1 MMPAID
7 HSNDHLEEDIK
18 RLRNKYY
25 CPAAIDPKSMPAVP
39 PDPASG
45 VRRIAVIRRM
55 QKEGRTDV
63 WLAERDGHFAGLAAT
78 INSEDAILLDYFA
91 VAKRLRGQGMGS
103 AFLQALLDKYA
114 GKGLF
119 VEIEA
124 ADQDDPSG
132 EKQLRKQFYLRNG
145 LEDMHVTVILF
156 GVRME
161 LLGRGCDLDFDGY
174 REFYR
179 THYNP
184 WEAEHVVR
192 PEGD

>member
-1 MMPAID
+1 MNLTLRRPAHPLDWLRI
-7 HSNDHLEEDIK
+7 
-18 RLRNKYY
+18 RLLYRQAFPRYERK
-25 CPAAIDPKSMPAVP
+25 PF
-39 PDPASG
+39 
-45 VRRIAVIRRM
+45 AVIRRM
-55 QKEGRTDV
+55 HREGRTDV
-63 WLAERDGHFAGLAAT
+63 WLAEQNGHFAGLAAT
-78 INSEDAILLDYFA
+78 INGKDDILLDYFA
-91 VAKRLRGQGMGS
+91 VSPKLRRQGLGS
-103 AFLQALLDKYA
+103 VFLQTLLDKYA

-132 EKQLRKQFYLRNG
+132 EKQRRKQFYLRNG

-161 LLGRGCDLDFDGY
+161 LLGRGCNLDFDGY

-184 WEAEHVVR
+184 WAAEHVVR
-192 PEGD
+192 PEGE